1 MIDNDVLQKLEFDK
15 VLNHIANYSVTD
27 PGKTVIYSLVPSD
40 KKVEIEY
47 IGDLVSEAT
56 EILTRVGDPP
66 IEYIS
71 DLNNALSESKIE
83 GAVLSAKKILEL
95 LKLSKIS
102 RLIYNF
108 LKKES
113 GKDSQFQFLISTLFN
128 DKVFEHQ
135 IEKIINDQGEVK
147 DNASKL
153 LSEIKRDI
161 NSKRNELVKSINR
174 IIKNLKE
181 DDIVREDYLTLR
193 DGRMVIPIKS
203 EHKRHIRGFIHSES
217 STGQTVYIEPEETLD
232 LNNDIISLSFAEKR
246 EVERLLKELTKMI
259 SSHSDQLKS
268 SLNTIAFIDSVFAR
282 AKYSIEI
289 IGCFPNIDHTKPF
302 RIAEGRH
309 PILLKKLGRKNTVP
323 LNFELVDDNV
333 VIITGPNAGGKTVV
347 LKTIG
352 ILSLMLQAGIP
363 VPVNDDSNFHLFSNI
378 LIDIGDQQSIE
389 DDLSTFSSHLKNIN
403 NIISRADNK
412 SLVLLDEIGTGTDP
426 AEGSA
431 LAAAILTKL
440 LKIKSIVFASTHHG
454 SLKIIAYNIKGMQN
468 AAMQFDHQTLSPTY
482 VFKLG
487 TPGSSYAFEIAK
499 RIGLDDS
506 LIEEAKRFID
516 SDKHTLEKFLSE
528 IEEQSS
534 KLSKKLIEIENENE
548 RLKELSN
555 NYRKNLQ
562 KLENEKKEIL
572 KKTKSDADDFLSNV
586 NKKIEAVVKE
596 LRETQASREVIKKA
610 HNIVKEIK
618 EENKKFSEP
627 LQEADIKLKDEKLSV
642 GDYVV
647 INKSSTTGKIVQ
659 MIEEKNKAL
668 VLSGNIKMLVALD
681 ELTKTK
687 SEKINNVENRNISF
701 NIPDVNY
708 RLDIR
713 GEKPE
718 EAEFEIIRF
727 LDNAYQSGLERVEIL
742 HGKGTGALKKTVW
755 DILKHYEKVKNY
767 YFAPI
772 EFGGEGITIIE
783 LS

>member
-1 MIDNDVLQKLEFDK
+1 MIDSEVLQKLEFDK
-15 VLNHIANYSVTD
+15 VISYISNYSITD
-27 PGKTVIYSLVPSD
+27 PGKELLLSLFPSD
-40 KKVEIEY
+40 NKKEIQEVGNL
-47 IGDLVSEAT
+47 INEGFD
-56 EILTRVGDPP
+56 ILTRIGDPP
-66 IEYIS
+66 IDYLPNLQNS
-71 DLNNALSESKIE
+71 LFESKIE
-83 GAVLSAKKILEL
+83 GAVLSAKRILEIH
-95 LKLSKIS
+95 KLSRIS
-102 RLIYNF
+102 RLLFNF
-108 LKKES
+108 LKKETK
-113 GKDSQFQFLISTLFN
+113 KDSQFQFIIQNLIT

-135 IEKIINDQGEVK
+135 IEKIINEQGEVK
-147 DNASKL
+147 DNASKI
-153 LSEIKRDI
+153 LSDIKREI
-161 NSKRNELVKSINR
+161 NTKRNDLVKSINR

-246 EVERLLKELTKMI
+246 EIERLLKEITKMI
-259 SSHSDQLKS
+259 SNYADQLNN
-268 SLNTIAFIDSVFAR
+268 SLKTIAFIDSVFAR

-289 IGCFPNIDHTKPF
+289 IGCFPDIDSNKP
-302 RIAEGRH
+302 IKISDGRH

-323 LNFELVDDNV
+323 LNFELSDDNV

-363 VPVNDDSNFHLFSNI
+363 VPVNDDSNFHIFADI

-403 NIISRADNK
+403 NIISKADNE

-431 LAAAILTKL
+431 LAASILKQL
-440 LKIKSIVFASTHHG
+440 LKKKATVFASTHHG

-468 AAMQFDHQTLSPTY
+468 AAMQFDHQSLSPTY

-499 RIGLDDS
+499 RIGLNSS
-506 LIEEAKRFID
+506 LIDEAKEFMD
-516 SDKHTLEKFLSE
+516 SDKQDLENFLSE
-528 IEEQSS
+528 VEEQSS
-534 KLSKKLIEIENENE
+534 KLSKKLIEIENENQ
-548 RLKELSN
+548 RLKELSD
-555 NYRKNLQ
+555 NYKNNLQ

-572 KKTKSDADDFLSNV
+572 KKTKSEADDFLLNV
-586 NKKIEAVVKE
+586 NKKIEYVIKE
-596 LRETQASREVIKKA
+596 IRESQASREAIKKA
-610 HNIVKEIK
+610 QNVVKEIK
-618 EENKKFSEP
+618 EENKQFSKP
-627 LQEADIKLKDEKLSV
+627 LIENTEEQTDVNLSV
-642 GDYVV
+642 GDFVM
-647 INKSSTTGKIVQ
+647 IKKSSTKGKIVQ
-659 MIEEKNKAL
+659 IIEDKNKAI
-668 VLSGNIKMLVALD
+668 VLSGNIKMLVSLS
-681 ELTKTK
+681 ELTKAK
-687 SEKINNVENRNISF
+687 SDKNDKIKRGNFSYS
-701 NIPDVNY
+701 IPQANY

-718 EAEFEIIRF
+718 SAEFEIIRF
-727 LDNAYQSGLERVEIL
+727 LDDAYQSGLERVEIL
-742 HGKGTGALKKTVW
+742 HGKGTGVLKKTVW

-767 YFAPI
+767 YFAPV

-783 LS
+783 LT